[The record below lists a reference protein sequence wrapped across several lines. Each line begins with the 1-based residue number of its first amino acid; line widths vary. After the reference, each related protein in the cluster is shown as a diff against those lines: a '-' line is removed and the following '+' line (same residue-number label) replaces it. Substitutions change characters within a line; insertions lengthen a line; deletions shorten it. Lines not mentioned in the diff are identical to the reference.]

1 MKSKKIQKPVGYK
14 LESAVKNYLIRTGA
28 FKGCGVIEQ
37 SSANE
42 APESLP
48 CMVVGCDSVSR
59 TSETEASMMSRDAEI
74 SVTIYADSEETSKAT
89 LEDLAI
95 QLEYR
100 LDHLAG
106 MQAEIN
112 KPTAKRDTRKVKG
125 LHLHYI
131 GDTKI
136 DLETEGTDW
145 RFTASCTALVQIVG

>member
-1 MKSKKIQKPVGYK
+1 MKPKKTQKPAGYK
-14 LESAVKNYLIRTGA
+14 LESAIKNYLVRTGL

-48 CMVVGCDSVSR
+48 CMVVGCDSISR
-59 TSETEASMMSRDAEI
+59 TSDTVASMNSRDAEV
-74 SVTIYADSEETSKAT
+74 SVTIYADSEETNKAT
-89 LEDLAI
+89 LDWLAI
-95 QLEYR
+95 ELECR
-100 LDHLAG
+100 LDDLAG

-112 KPTAKRDTRKVKG
+112 KPKTKRDTRKVKG